1 MILAAQL
8 AMAALLARTLGVS
21 GRGSRGGTGG
31 TQSFLFR
38 THALPSGSASGSR
51 LLVPGLIRVAVAL
64 PGLAFTQAAG
74 SRGGHQLPTIDLTTW
89 RRADDCDR
97 G

>member
-38 THALPSGSASGSR
+38 THALPSGSAVVPDSWR
-51 LLVPGLIRVAVAL
+51 LA
-64 PGLAFTQAAG
+64 
-74 SRGGHQLPTIDLTTW
+74 
-89 RRADDCDR
+89 
-97 G
+97 